1 LNFYNSKE
9 SVQQKEI
16 GMTPKSKQQV
26 STELSEILSDF
37 SQFYI
42 MLLLSEGPI
51 HGYGMMR
58 AYKVRTG
65 NSLSAGTLY
74 PFLQHLESRGLVRKN
89 DESTGKRPKIVYSL
103 TRKGKGFTGRLFK
116 RFSAITA
123 SALEPSLETC
133 ASCGARVYDGGHH
146 EEIDGVELGFCCI
159 HCARAYKNDLFVE
172 HSHK

>member
-1 LNFYNSKE
+1 MSPEGTAQE
-9 SVQQKEI
+9 S
-16 GMTPKSKQQV
+16 S
-26 STELSEILSDF
+26 ELSEILSDF

-42 MLLLSEGPI
+42 MLLLSEGKI

-58 AYKVRTG
+58 AFKARTG

-74 PFLQHLESRGLVRKN
+74 PFLQRLESRGLVKKK
-89 DESTGKRPKIVYSL
+89 DEATGKRPKIVYYL

-123 SALEPSLETC
+123 SALEPTLETC
-133 ASCGARVYDGGHH
+133 ASCGARVFDGGHH

-159 HCARAYKNDLFVE
+159 HCARAYKNDLYVE